1 MAVKSLVFLR
11 DRNWDLNRCKKM
23 RALKSLQK
31 EKSLSIHRGGQI
43 ARDFF
48 KYNKIVNNEL
58 KFWKIISYIVLDT
71 LIILYFINTAQL

>member
-48 KYNKIVNNEL
+48 LNATNQSIMNSSFEKSYHIL
-58 KFWKIISYIVLDT
+58 FWIH
-71 LIILYFINTAQL
+71 